1 MKLLKML
8 WKTWQKG
15 LILKIYKT
23 SLMFSKPARETGGN
37 LVNVIRNST
46 NIINDKIE
54 IKEEINTL
62 LAAKKFEQKV
72 LSVMP
77 FIMILILSLTTEDYM
92 APVFDTIV
100 GRIVMTFAINWE
112 MVTWLS
118 TAETLVSLRK
128 TLEK

>member
-23 SLMFSKPARETGGN
+23 SLMFQN
-37 LVNVIRNST
+37 LQENRRKSGKCNKKLT

-62 LAAKKFEQKV
+62 LAAKK
-72 LSVMP
+72 LS
-77 FIMILILSLTTEDYM
+77 
-92 APVFDTIV
+92 
-100 GRIVMTFAINWE
+100 
-112 MVTWLS
+112 
-118 TAETLVSLRK
+118 RK
-128 TLEK
+128 FYL

>member
-15 LILKIYKT
+15 LILRYTNFTDVFKT
-23 SLMFSKPARETGGN
+23 CKRTGGN

-100 GRIVMTFAINWE
+100 GR
-112 MVTWLS
+112 
-118 TAETLVSLRK
+118 
-128 TLEK
+128 